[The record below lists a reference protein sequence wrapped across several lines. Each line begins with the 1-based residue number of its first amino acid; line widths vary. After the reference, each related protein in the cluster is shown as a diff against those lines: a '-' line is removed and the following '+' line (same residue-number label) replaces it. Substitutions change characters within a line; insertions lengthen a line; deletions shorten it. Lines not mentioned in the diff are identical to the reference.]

1 MSEAN
6 EHSGRAYRELPRV
19 GVGAI
24 VIRNGRILLI
34 KRGSSPGK
42 GLWAPPGGLVE
53 LGETVREAAE
63 REILEETGITIR
75 AKEAFYI
82 FDFIDR
88 DKEGKIKYHYVI
100 IDFLADYISG
110 EPRASDD
117 ASEVRWVS
125 PEDVADLAIT
135 PTTRKLLKQMGFIKD
150 RV

>member
-1 MSEAN
+1 MSGKEPQADR
-6 EHSGRAYRELPRV
+6 EYRELPRV

-24 VIRNGRILLI
+24 VIRDGRILLV
-34 KRGSSPGK
+34 KRRSSPGK

-75 AKEAFYI
+75 AKEAFYV

-100 IDFLADYISG
+100 IDFVADYLGG
-110 EPRASDD
+110 EPKAADDVSD
-117 ASEVRWVS
+117 ARWVS
-125 PEDVADLAIT
+125 PDEAVVLNLS
-135 PTTRKLLKQMGFIKD
+135 PTTRKLLKQMGFIK
-150 RV
+150 

>member
-1 MSEAN
+1 MNGKEEKPSRE
-6 EHSGRAYRELPRV
+6 YRELPRV

-24 VIRNGRILLI
+24 VMCDGRILLV

-75 AKEAFYI
+75 AKEAFYT

-110 EPRASDD
+110 EPKAADDVSD
-117 ASEVRWVS
+117 ARWVAPGEAAALNLS
-125 PEDVADLAIT
+125 
-135 PTTRKLLKQMGFIKD
+135 PTTRKLLEQMGFIKD
-150 RV
+150 GV

>member
-1 MSEAN
+1 MSGKEPQG
-6 EHSGRAYRELPRV
+6 GREYRELPRV

-24 VIRNGRILLI
+24 VIRDGRILLV

-75 AKEAFYI
+75 AKEAFYV

-100 IDFLADYISG
+100 IDFVADYLGG
-110 EPRASDD
+110 EPKAADDVSD
-117 ASEVRWVS
+117 ARWVS
-125 PEDVADLAIT
+125 PDEAVVLDLS
-135 PTTRKLLKQMGFIKD
+135 PTTRKLLKQMNFIE
-150 RV
+150 

>member
-1 MSEAN
+1 MSGKEPQA
-6 EHSGRAYRELPRV
+6 GREYRALPRV

-24 VIRNGRILLI
+24 VIRDGRILLV

-75 AKEAFYI
+75 AKEAFYT

-117 ASEVRWVS
+117 ASEVRWVA

-135 PTTRKLLKQMGFIKD
+135 PTTRKLLKQMGFISD
-150 RV
+150 RS